1 MIPVEQ
7 FTFAIDIKD
16 EYAYL
21 DLGYV
26 IGVGDN
32 KFTSC
37 ISKWSN
43 SQTSIREQL
52 ETYVTQGDSRIE
64 ICFKDSPT
72 EIFMNR
78 SIAMDSEE
86 NQIRLRI
93 VPNEFLKNQI
103 PIIGYCNERQVIQR
117 LYAGL
122 LFGMTTHFDE
132 IGWGY
137 NWSDCKMVR
146 YNRMKSYIVESYLAG
161 SDSIPDFRNAIKHI
175 LVYTGKDF
183 IRICDES
190 AGYHVPIDDTMIIH
204 GKDGS
209 VLCTICGIK
218 TELEA
223 DKESA
228 LTHLA
233 QMLPSDFD
241 LWDIS
246 DQNKEILVP
255 VQYYKKVVSDT
266 GCHFSDENIK
276 INEYGCD
283 PYGFTTENLQHAC
296 NYRDMDMI
304 RRSVEAGA
312 DIEHAIS
319 WVLST
324 YAAGSSPYRSSSD
337 PEPLDAELE
346 AWDKEKVRIVSYLLN
361 CGANPGGF
369 ENHPTANL
377 KECIWCFCP
386 DCMALLLKRG
396 ADPNAVDD
404 DQYNGS
410 TEVKFR
416 SVLSLLNYYLEKKE
430 HTDILLRMKASL
442 EAYNARD
449 FVIYN
454 EKKKDE

>member
-37 ISKWSN
+37 ISEWSN

-52 ETYVTQGDSRIE
+52 ETYVTRGDSRIE
-64 ICFKDSPT
+64 ICFEDSPT

-86 NQIRLRI
+86 NLIRLRI
-93 VPNEFLKNQI
+93 VPNEFLKNQM

-122 LFGMTTHFDE
+122 LFGMTTRFDE

-137 NWSDCKMVR
+137 NWSDCKMVC

-190 AGYHVPIDDTMIIH
+190 AGYHVLIDDTMIIH

-209 VLCTICGIK
+209 VLCTISGIK

-255 VQYYKKVVSDT
+255 VQYYKRVVSDT
-266 GCHFSDENIK
+266 GCHFSDEDIK
-276 INEYGCD
+276 ITEYGCD
-283 PYGFTTENLQHAC
+283 PYGFTSENLQHAC
-296 NYRDMDMI
+296 NDRDMDKI
-304 RRSVEAGA
+304 QKLVEVGA

-324 YAAGSSPYRSSSD
+324 YAAGSSPFRSSSD
-337 PEPLDAELE
+337 PEPSDAELVT
-346 AWDKEKVRIVSYLLN
+346 WDKEKVGIISYLLD
-361 CGANPGGF
+361 CGANSGGY
-369 ENHPTANL
+369 ENHSTANL
-377 KECIWCFCP
+377 KDCIWCYCP
-386 DCMALLLKRG
+386 ECMALLLRRG
-396 ADPNAVDD
+396 ADPNAEDD
-404 DQYNGS
+404 DPYSCSG
-410 TEVKFR
+410 EVKFR
-416 SVLSLLNYYLEKKE
+416 SVLSLLNYYIEEKK
-430 HTDILLRMKASL
+430 HTDLLLKMKASL

-454 EKKKDE
+454 NKNKDE